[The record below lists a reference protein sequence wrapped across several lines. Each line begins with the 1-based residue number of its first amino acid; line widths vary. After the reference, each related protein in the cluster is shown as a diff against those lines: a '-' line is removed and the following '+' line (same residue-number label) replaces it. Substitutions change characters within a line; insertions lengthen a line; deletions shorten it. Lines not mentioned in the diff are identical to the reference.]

1 MLALIL
7 ITYYLLLAGE
17 YVSLARYV
25 VDMYTSVIYNIKVN
39 K

>member
-25 VDMYTSVIYNIKVN
+25 VDISQWFII
-39 K
+39 